1 MFQTKNTAP
10 PKQKPDA
17 QPTPPMT
24 RSDKDKEKEKR
35 KERGN
40 EGESSTRS
48 TETDGRRMNREE
60 IEALSGQEVTN
71 AKVGKHY
78 LG

>member
-1 MFQTKNTAP
+1 MFQTKSTAP
-10 PKQKPDA
+10 PKQKPDT
-17 QPTPPMT
+17 QPMPPMT
-24 RSDKDKEKEKR
+24 RSDKDKEKEKI

-40 EGESSTRS
+40 EGETSMRTTRT

-71 AKVGKHY
+71 AKEGKH
-78 LG
+78 